1 MLLKHLRVLC
11 GVPTL
16 VWALNQMFQIFFG
29 PKNLS
34 FYWSDPCRAL
44 WVYLW
49 DHLERLTIVM
59 GTFVCA
65 AFVLVSSND
74 VWCPRPNCFPIS
86 TCGVPPLPNVVMC
99 LCHTRLCPGLWT
111 ELGVW
116 QVTACGCS
124 HKYKI
129 IWGVMV
135 GGRRPLVEEDPCIC
149 CIFFLLIIW
158 TLYEHLYEH
167 LDVIYWHLYE
177 HSYKE

>member
-1 MLLKHLRVLC
+1 MRCPPSASKTYKNMKWTVPPPMLLKHLRVLC

-86 TCGVPPLPNVVMC
+86 TCGVPHPPKCSYVPLPHSALSWTMNWAWS
-99 LCHTRLCPGLWT
+99 LASYSLW
-111 ELGVW
+111 
-116 QVTACGCS
+116 
-124 HKYKI
+124 
-129 IWGVMV
+129 
-135 GGRRPLVEEDPCIC
+135 
-149 CIFFLLIIW
+149 LLSQI
-158 TLYEHLYEH
+158 
-167 LDVIYWHLYE
+167 
-177 HSYKE
+177 